1 MVAAVE
7 LVDLAASATSLIAT
21 AVILVN
27 NLRGNDAE
35 PWLIGPSGTL
45 QGYKFAM
52 LMVGV
57 LGVTSVSGEYGT
69 GMIRSTFAAVP
80 KRWPVLVAKT
90 VVTSVVVM
98 VSSAVANL
106 VALPG
111 GSGRARRAGEL
122 PERPGSGAGR
132 RRHRGPDDP
141 YRAAQATTSGLADGA
156 VAECDEAIREAEQ
169 QAGVAVRTMQG
180 RDSQPHRSCSGVVR
194 P

>member
-1 MVAAVE
+1 MI
-7 LVDLAASATSLIAT
+7 LA
-21 AVILVN
+21 N

-98 VSSAVANL
+98 VSSAVANP

-111 GSGRARRAGEL
+111 GCSASRGTP